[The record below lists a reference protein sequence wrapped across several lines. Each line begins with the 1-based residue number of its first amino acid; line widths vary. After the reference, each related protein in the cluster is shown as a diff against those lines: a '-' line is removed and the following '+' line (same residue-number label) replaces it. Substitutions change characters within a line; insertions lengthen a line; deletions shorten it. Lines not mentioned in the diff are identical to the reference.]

1 MILKHRLGKS
11 ILFTIAFGAVSG
23 VILGI
28 TKIEMPILGY
38 AIWGGTLVSILTGI
52 HICGNKK

>member
-1 MILKHRLGKS
+1 MILEHRLGKS
-11 ILFTIAFGAVSG
+11 NLFTIAFGAISG

-28 TKIEMPILGY
+28 IKIEMH
-38 AIWGGTLVSILTGI
+38 IWGGTLVSILTGI